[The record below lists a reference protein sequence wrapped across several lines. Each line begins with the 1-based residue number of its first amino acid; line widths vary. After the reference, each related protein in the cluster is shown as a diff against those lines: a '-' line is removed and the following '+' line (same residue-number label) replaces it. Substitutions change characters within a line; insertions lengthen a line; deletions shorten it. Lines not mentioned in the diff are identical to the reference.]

1 MRIMRKWLAFVLAI
15 VIFVAIHEG
24 THVLVASIYGEY
36 DALYWNLIGPEVTF
50 KTPVDERSGIQW
62 AFISGASN
70 LVTLSLGYLL
80 LSLGERFAHSRVV
93 LLKAWV
99 YYLTILMLLAD
110 ALNLSVGPFVYGGDA
125 NGIAVGL
132 GISRYVVQVV
142 FFILLLVNRELLAHR
157 LLPAYNVRTRHPLL
171 RPWIQSTNRAKEG

>member
-15 VIFVAIHEG
+15 AVFAAIHEG
-24 THVLVASIYGEY
+24 THMLVASIYGEY
-36 DALYWNLIGPEVTF
+36 DAFHLRPIGLEVTF

-70 LVTLSLGYLL
+70 LLTLSLGYLL

-93 LLKAWV
+93 LLKAGV

-132 GISRYVVQVV
+132 GVSRYVVQII
-142 FFILLLVNRELLAHR
+142 FFILLLVNRELLAHKH
-157 LLPAYNVRTRHPLL
+157 LPAYDVRTRHPLL

>member
-1 MRIMRKWLAFVLAI
+1 MRKWLAFVLAI
-15 VIFVAIHEG
+15 VVFVAIHEG
-24 THVLVASIYGEY
+24 THMLVATMYGEY
-36 DALYWNLIGPEVTF
+36 DAFHLRPIGLEVKF

-70 LVTLSLGYLL
+70 LLTLSLGYLL

-93 LLKAWV
+93 LLKAGV

-142 FFILLLVNRELLAHR
+142 FFILLLVNRDLLAHKH
-157 LLPAYNVRTRHPLL
+157 LPAYNVRTRHPLL
-171 RPWIQSTNRAKEG
+171 RPWIQSTDRAKEG